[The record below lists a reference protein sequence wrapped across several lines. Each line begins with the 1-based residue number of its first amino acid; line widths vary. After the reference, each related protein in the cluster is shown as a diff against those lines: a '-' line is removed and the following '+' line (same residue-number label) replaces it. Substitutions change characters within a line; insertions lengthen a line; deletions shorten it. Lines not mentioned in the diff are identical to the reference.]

1 MNILDFYSQPDEKIE
16 PDKKTESR
24 KVAQQKQPLRKVLLA
39 VFFVLLILVIL
50 LCVGL
55 FATKKLVKSP
65 NPPSL
70 PQNSQITQ
78 SVSEQVQSVA
88 PVVSSQEPSAP
99 PPAPPPPEIPRNEW
113 YMTLVNSDNPL
124 PDGFDTKTAL
134 LGAGY
139 HFDERAVDALNNL
152 FAAAQADG
160 IKLNLVSGF
169 RSFERQKALYDNAL
183 ANLKR
188 NGKTAEE
195 AEAEASFTVQKPGET
210 EHNLGLAA
218 DILALNF
225 QQKIATFD
233 ETPEFKWLLEN
244 AAKYG
249 FILRYPKDKTDIT
262 GTEYKPWHYR
272 YVGEE
277 QAKLITESG
286 LCLEEYLAQ

>member
-1 MNILDFYSQPDEKIE
+1 EKIE
-16 PDKKTESR
+16 PEKMPP
-24 KVAQQKQPLRKVLLA
+24 QKQPLRKVLLA
-39 VFFVLLILVIL
+39 IFFVLVALVVL
-50 LCVGL
+50 LCIGL
-55 FATKKLVKSP
+55 FATKKPAESPKS
-65 NPPSL
+65 PSL
-70 PQNSQITQ
+70 PQSSQITQ
-78 SVSEQVQSVA
+78 SVSEPVQSVA
-88 PVVSSQEPSAP
+88 PVVSSQEP
-99 PPAPPPPEIPRNEW
+99 PAPQLPEIPRNEW
-113 YMTLVNSDNPL
+113 YMKLVNSDNPL
-124 PDGFDTKTAL
+124 PDGFDTKTAP

-139 HFDERAVDALNNL
+139 HFDERAVEALNNL
-152 FAAAQADG
+152 LDAAQADG
-160 IKLNLVSGF
+160 VKLKLVSGF
-169 RSFERQKALYDNAL
+169 RSFERQKVLYNNAL
-183 ANLKR
+183 ATLKR

-218 DILALNF
+218 DILAFNF
-225 QQKIATFD
+225 QQKIAAFD